1 MIKNNIFVNNVDEM
15 LSNKT
20 FTKQNGVQC
29 KIFSPYNYIPQN
41 RLPFSY
47 MGKFHETVQEIE
59 KNVDKHQEDKFSIV
73 INNSIGKID
82 NAINN
87 FRFNVAI
94 ALFYEM
100 YNFFKGNLSLD
111 ISNKVLNNSLIKFM
125 KLMIPF
131 TPHLAYECL
140 EVFNC
145 KDIDKWPNITKNLLD
160 EIKFAIQIN
169 GKTRDIITIKKD
181 AKEKEVDQIIKKNE
195 KIQKYFVDQKIS
207 KTIFVKNKIINYIIQ
222 K

>member
-1 MIKNNIFVNNVDEM
+1 
-15 LSNKT
+15 
-20 FTKQNGVQC
+20 
-29 KIFSPYNYIPQN
+29 
-41 RLPFSY
+41 
-47 MGKFHETVQEIE
+47 
-59 KNVDKHQEDKFSIV
+59 
-73 INNSIGKID
+73 
-82 NAINN
+82 
-87 FRFNVAI
+87 
-94 ALFYEM
+94 M

>member
-1 MIKNNIFVNNVDEM
+1 MIQLYGADAVRWFILSDSPPEKDVQWSDVGVSAANKFLQKIWNLNVSI
-15 LSNKT
+15 L
-20 FTKQNGVQC
+20 Q
-29 KIFSPYNYIPQN
+29 
-41 RLPFSY
+41 R
-47 MGKFHETVQEIE
+47 IE